1 MSQRFTLHERSG
13 YGGVVVALVLAVVVE
28 TTAVHLMLAQHHAI
42 LAAVSFVLGLS
53 SVVWLVRDYQ
63 AIRRLPSEL
72 TDAELHLRLG
82 RRKELRVSR
91 ADIRSL
97 EALPASGEPRGAP
110 GYARFTALGTPELLL
125 HLARPARLTEMYR
138 PPRDVTC
145 LGVTLDDETGFRAAL
160 GL

>member
-1 MSQRFTLHERSG
+1 MHFTLHERSG
-13 YGGVVVALVLAVVVE
+13 YGGFVVAIVLAIVVE

-42 LAAVSFVLGLS
+42 LAGASFLLGLS
-53 SVVWLVRDYQ
+53 SVVWFLRDYQ

-72 TDAELHLRLG
+72 DGDQLHLRLG
-82 RRKELRVSR
+82 RRKELRVAH
-91 ADIRSL
+91 ADVRSL

-125 HLARPARLTEMYR
+125 HLSRPTRLTETFR

-145 LGVTLDDETGFRAAL
+145 LGVTLDDETAFRRAL